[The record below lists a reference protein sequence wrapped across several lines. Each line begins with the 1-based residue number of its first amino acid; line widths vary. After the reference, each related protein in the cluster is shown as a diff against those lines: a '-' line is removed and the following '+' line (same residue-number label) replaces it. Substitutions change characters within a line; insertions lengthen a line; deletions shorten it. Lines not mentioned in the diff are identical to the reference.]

1 MRSAFSFEE
10 LELLLLLL
18 ALEAFEPESA
28 REEELLSGLLER
40 LERSSPRLPFS
51 SSREARSRLLGGP

>member
-1 MRSAFSFEE
+1 MSSSLRLSS
-10 LELLLLLL
+10 LETLLLLL

-28 REEELLSGLLER
+28 REEELLSDLLER

-51 SSREARSRLLGGP
+51 SSREARSRLLGGS